1 MQERSIVWE
10 SRKIAMRSVLG
21 LIFFLLASLTGLGA
35 QQGKPASALASAVAP
50 KPVSSSA
57 SSASKAPISD
67 YTVSPE
73 DLLDVNI
80 LDAQEVSRTY
90 RVSSN
95 GFLTLPLLSEPIPAA
110 GQTLDQ
116 LSHLIATKYQD
127 AGMFNNA
134 VVTVQLKETRF
145 HTVLVSGQV
154 RTANSY
160 PVYGPTH
167 LLDVLIQAGG
177 LAEDASNDAI
187 IMRGEIGA
195 RADLE
200 QSARTGEVNPSA
212 NGQSFTLNIRKL
224 VESGDDAPNNILIYP
239 GDRVTVQR
247 AQLIYIIGAVARP
260 GGYVLNESRQ
270 QITVLKALAMAGDV
284 NNVAKRGGLMIL
296 RHEPTQPEEKRT
308 EIPVNYKAMVKGQMA
323 DIRLQPDDI
332 LVVPESAG
340 LKALRTTINSAV
352 GLATTG
358 GSALLIYR

>member
-1 MQERSIVWE
+1 
-10 SRKIAMRSVLG
+10 MRSALG
-21 LIFFLLASLTGLGA
+21 LVVFLLASLTWAGA
-35 QQGKPASALASAVAP
+35 PQGTPASALATGVAP
-50 KPVSSSA
+50 KPA
-57 SSASKAPISD
+57 STPLAPTNPAKGIIND

-95 GFLTLPLLSEPIPAA
+95 GFLTLPLLPEPLPAA

-116 LSHLIATKYQD
+116 LSHLIASKYQD

-154 RTANSY
+154 RQANSY

-177 LAEDASNDAI
+177 LAEDAGNDAI

-200 QSARTGEVNPSA
+200 QSARTGGVNPSA

-224 VESGDDAPNNILIYP
+224 VDTGDDTTNILIYP

-247 AQLIYIIGAVARP
+247 AELIYVMGAVARP

-270 QITVLKALAMAGDV
+270 EITVLKALAMAGDV

-308 EIPVNYKAMVKGQMA
+308 EIPVNYKAMVKGQVA
-323 DIRLQPDDI
+323 DIRLKPDDI
-332 LVVPESAG
+332 LVVPESTG
-340 LKALRTTINSAV
+340 LKAMRTTVNAAV

-358 GSALLIYR
+358 GSALLIYH